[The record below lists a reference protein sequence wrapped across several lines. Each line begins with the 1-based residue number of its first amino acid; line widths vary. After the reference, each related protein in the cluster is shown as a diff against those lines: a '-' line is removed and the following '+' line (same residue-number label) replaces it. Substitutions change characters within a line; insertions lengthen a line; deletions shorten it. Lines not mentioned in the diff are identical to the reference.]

1 MVETRQPGAQLF
13 RLCERW
19 QGDLDQ
25 RVRALAG
32 DHAALRQ
39 LCDRL
44 EGIADRLPHL
54 PEMEEKQ
61 TVSREL
67 RVLVPRH
74 QQQEQALLA
83 MLFPRAGGTALGRCV
98 LGRIRGQH
106 ALDELHARDLC
117 GHLEAARAGGH
128 AEDAEALGYMLRCFF
143 DGYRRALAFEELAI
157 LTLARARLSSATAAI
172 LSASLEADPQG

>member
-44 EGIADRLPHL
+44 
-54 PEMEEKQ
+54 
-61 TVSREL
+61 
-67 RVLVPRH
+67 
-74 QQQEQALLA
+74 
-83 MLFPRAGGTALGRCV
+83 
-98 LGRIRGQH
+98 
-106 ALDELHARDLC
+106 
-117 GHLEAARAGGH
+117 
-128 AEDAEALGYMLRCFF
+128 
-143 DGYRRALAFEELAI
+143 
-157 LTLARARLSSATAAI
+157 
-172 LSASLEADPQG
+172 